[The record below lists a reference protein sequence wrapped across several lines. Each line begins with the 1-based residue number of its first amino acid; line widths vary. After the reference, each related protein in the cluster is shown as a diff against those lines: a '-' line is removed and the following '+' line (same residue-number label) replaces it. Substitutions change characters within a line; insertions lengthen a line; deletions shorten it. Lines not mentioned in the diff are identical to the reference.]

1 MSNSICGIDCSVCES
16 HDTCSGCSKTNGHPF
31 GSECIVATCCQKG
44 ENALH
49 EFKETLIA
57 AFNALHIED
66 MEEVTELN
74 ALKGSF
80 INLTYTLPSGQAVK
94 FWNDNKIYFG
104 NQLHKKESDRCYG
117 LAADETYLL
126 VCEYGCN
133 GSDAEIVAFKRWAEK

>member
-1 MSNSICGIDCSVCES
+1 MTNSICGIDCSICEA
-16 HDTCSGCSKTNGHPF
+16 HGTCSGCVKTNGHPF
-31 GSECIVATCCQKG
+31 GGECIVAACCQNG
-44 ENALH
+44 ENTLRA
-49 EFKETLIA
+49 FKEKLIA

-94 FWNDNKIYFG
+94 FWDDNKIYFG
-104 NQLHKKESDRCYG
+104 NQLHKKDSDRCYG

>member
-1 MSNSICGIDCSVCES
+1 M
-16 HDTCSGCSKTNGHPF
+16 T
-31 GSECIVATCCQKG
+31 
-44 ENALH
+44 
-49 EFKETLIA
+49 EFKEKLIA

-94 FWNDNKIYFG
+94 FWDDNKIYFG
-104 NQLHKKESDRCYG
+104 NQLHKKGSDRCYG
-117 LAADETYLL
+117 LAADEAYLL